1 MDTTTKQWKI
11 QDKFQVLPK
20 IQEMQKIQ
28 DKQEPYP
35 SVIQYILH
43 GRLYSQ
49 MCFFQKYFERWDIF
63 FWEKE
68 RSVNIILFEFI

>member
-28 DKQEPYP
+28 DKSEP
-35 SVIQYILH
+35 
-43 GRLYSQ
+43 
-49 MCFFQKYFERWDIF
+49 
-63 FWEKE
+63 
-68 RSVNIILFEFI
+68 